1 MSHWTRREDLV
12 GARML
17 EMFEVVRYLGVMSEQ
32 SGGKTRVQYCC
43 MAADKGEDLKPELVL
58 GGAAMEER
66 VCR

>member
-1 MSHWTRREDLV
+1 
-12 GARML
+12 
-17 EMFEVVRYLGVMSEQ
+17 MFEVVRYLGVMSEQ